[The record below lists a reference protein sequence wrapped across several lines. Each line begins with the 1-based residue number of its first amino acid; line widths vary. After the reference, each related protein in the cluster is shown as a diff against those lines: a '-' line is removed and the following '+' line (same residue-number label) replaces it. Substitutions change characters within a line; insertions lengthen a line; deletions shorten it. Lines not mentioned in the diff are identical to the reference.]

1 MWSSMNKK
9 SIYVLR
15 TIILLVIL
23 LIFIKL
29 IMLYLHN
36 NIMYINENV
45 LDISD
50 ESFRVLDINVECEKI
65 KETAQKLNVPAGDMV
80 AAVMSVNNM
89 HLDKESLD
97 NMTKRDYVRIRNKLR
112 RISSAGFN
120 EAGRIYDGLI
130 NDIIYFP
137 IPVSTLDFPWVNYV
151 DSWGYDRI
159 YGGARHHE
167 GTDIM
172 ADKNIA
178 GVYPVV
184 SICDGTV
191 TNVGWLEL
199 GGYRIGITSDNGIY
213 YYYAHLS
220 SYAQNITEGSHI
232 KAGELIGFMGNT
244 GYSKVEGTSGRF
256 DVHLHFGI
264 YITGAD
270 GSEIALNP
278 YNLLKNSENK
288 VLYYK
293 YKV

>member
-1 MWSSMNKK
+1 MWSGMNKK

-65 KETAQKLNVPAGDMV
+65 KEAAQKLNVPAGDMV
-80 AAVMSVNNM
+80 AVVMSVNNM

-130 NDIIYFP
+130 NDMIYFP
-137 IPVSTLDFPWVNYV
+137 VPVSTLDFPWVNYV

-191 TNVGWLEL
+191 TNVGWLEF

-264 YITGAD
+264 YNWCGWQ
-270 GSEIALNP
+270 
-278 YNLLKNSENK
+278 
-288 VLYYK
+288 
-293 YKV
+293 

>member
-1 MWSSMNKK
+1 MTEFMVGHATMK
-9 SIYVLR
+9 
-15 TIILLVIL
+15 
-23 LIFIKL
+23 
-29 IMLYLHN
+29 
-36 NIMYINENV
+36 EQ
-45 LDISD
+45 ISW
-50 ESFRVLDINVECEKI
+50 L
-65 KETAQKLNVPAGDMV
+65 M
-80 AAVMSVNNM
+80 
-89 HLDKESLD
+89 
-97 NMTKRDYVRIRNKLR
+97 
-112 RISSAGFN
+112 
-120 EAGRIYDGLI
+120 
-130 NDIIYFP
+130 
-137 IPVSTLDFPWVNYV
+137 
-151 DSWGYDRI
+151 
-159 YGGARHHE
+159 
-167 GTDIM
+167 
-172 ADKNIA
+172 KNIA
-178 GVYPVV
+178 GVYPVI

-264 YITGAD
+264 YITGSD